1 MGSTGRHSVPPTPS
15 GQLSRPEEMRPQSYG
30 SPGDPVADQVPGSPG
45 RKGSLRNGVP
55 EGLSTGRQIAG
66 LAGLPPLCTASGPA
80 VSDRNTERAVNGSFT
95 GSLRGGERPP
105 KQARLPE
112 VRTPP
117 CKASLTHPGPRP
129 PILPWPP
136 LLSAPCPVSLGPF
149 PQAQPSAAPDV
160 TRTWHV
166 LRCLVC
172 LPTRVP
178 HRQPWNNAGSW
189 EGPCWPGVSGGWTDR
204 ETPPKY
210 RALSDFGNSCLS
222 AFPAI

>member
-1 MGSTGRHSVPPTPS
+1 M
-15 GQLSRPEEMRPQSYG
+15 
-30 SPGDPVADQVPGSPG
+30 ADQVPGSPG

-55 EGLSTGRQIAG
+55 KGLSTGRQIAG

-80 VSDRNTERAVNGSFT
+80 VSDRNTERAINGSFT

-105 KQARLPE
+105 KQARLTE
-112 VRTPP
+112 VRTTPARPASHTQAHARPSCHGHLSYQRPALSLWDRFLKHSPRQPP
-117 CKASLTHPGPRP
+117 MLHGR
-129 PILPWPP
+129 
-136 LLSAPCPVSLGPF
+136 G
-149 PQAQPSAAPDV
+149 
-160 TRTWHV
+160 TWHV